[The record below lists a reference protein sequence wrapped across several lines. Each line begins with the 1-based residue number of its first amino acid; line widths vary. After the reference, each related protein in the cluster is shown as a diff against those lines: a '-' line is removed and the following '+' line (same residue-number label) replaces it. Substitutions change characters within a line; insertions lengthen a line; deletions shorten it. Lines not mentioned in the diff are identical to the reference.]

1 MKEMYWVS
9 ENQNV
14 APSRKNRTKT
24 TDLAKAWKTFPWWT
38 NIGVG
43 NPGMYLKSRNSGV
56 LAYSFQREG
65 FPSGD
70 LFDRMRIRVTGAMP
84 LEFKLKL
91 IEEVKAGKRHMR
103 QF

>member
-9 ENQNV
+9 ENQNS

-24 TDLAKAWKTFPWWT
+24 TDLDKAWKTFLWWS
-38 NIGVG
+38 NLGVG
-43 NPGMYLKSRNSGV
+43 NPGMFLKSRKSGI

-70 LFDRMRIRVTGAMP
+70 LFDRMRVIVTGAMP
-84 LEFKLKL
+84 LEFKQKL
-91 IEEVKAGKRHMR
+91 INELKSGKRHMR
-103 QF
+103 EF